1 MKIAIFF
8 LATTMLAQTRI
19 ASDFEMRQM
28 EQQVAHS
35 SDFLSQLSGHLNLG
49 DLRMTRNET
58 ALARAE
64 YSKGLEIAMNERLA
78 ARRASAMTRYSTATS
93 YAALAAAKLGDAA
106 SAFALSEEAIRY
118 ASDSAKSW
126 NLYATAMSALHLPAK
141 AASASRNAVMIA
153 AHENDPLDLAIDQ
166 YTLASSLIELNQN
179 DEAEMLLFDVVSSL
193 RSDRFASLRRG
204 VEKSESFEIYS
215 SARGEQAA
223 YISLLNRAQLRLARL
238 HEDRGNFAKARE
250 QYENVLAARTD
261 DPTALAAMARLARTT
276 EERERYYAQAFDAN
290 PFSPALIRD
299 YQKSLSVAAGP
310 SAGRVPAG
318 EAPTQSTGEQVRLAL
333 QEALDEGCVHS
344 PRADGVGADALSNE
358 VHGDGTGQRD
368 DSAFARAVGG
378 PAVHRDQASD
388 RGDVHEHPT
397 LGDLGHAEEGA
408 VVEAGAGHETD
419 LFAAAALEA
428 ERVGEGEAGEGPGV

>member
-8 LATTMLAQTRI
+8 LTTTMLAQTRI

-64 YSKGLEIAMNERLA
+64 YSKALEIAMNERLA

-118 ASDSAKSW
+118 AGDSAKSW
-126 NLYATAMSALHLPAK
+126 NLYATAMSAVHLPAK

-153 AHENDPLDLAIDQ
+153 ARENDPLDLAIDQ

-193 RSDRFASLRRG
+193 RSDKFASLRRD

-238 HEDRGNFAKARE
+238 DEDRGNFAKARE
-250 QYENVLAARTD
+250 QYGNVLAARTD
-261 DPTALAAMARLARTT
+261 DPTALAAMARLASTT

-299 YQKSLSVAAGP
+299 YQKFLSVAAGP

-318 EAPTQSTGEQVRLAL
+318 EPAPTLSAPNGTSISR
-333 QEALDEGCVHS
+333 S
-344 PRADGVGADALSNE
+344 RALSYSS
-358 VHGDGTGQRD
+358 R
-368 DSAFARAVGG
+368 
-378 PAVHRDQASD
+378 
-388 RGDVHEHPT
+388 
-397 LGDLGHAEEGA
+397 
-408 VVEAGAGHETD
+408 
-419 LFAAAALEA
+419 
-428 ERVGEGEAGEGPGV
+428 